1 MCKFSALLYTIH
13 RTVMSRSAPSIALV
27 AALLLSALSS
37 CCANNVYCVM
47 PTLPANTSCK
57 SCPDNYTQCA
67 TLSEY
72 AQEAEL
78 YFTSNTTMVFLPGDH
93 TLGMNITAA
102 NISKLTMC
110 AESSSGYVA
119 RIICNGPVGFSF
131 NSMGDFKIHSLT
143 FTSCGRN
150 FGNSNFKA
158 TLLLES
164 IQNAELVNCSFHNNV
179 GTALIVYDTNITVTG
194 NSEFTCNCEEFV
206 TNSTCIGGGGIT
218 VRNSILI
225 FTGNT
230 TFTGNDGSAVISV
243 TNCSL
248 SSTGSIHFINNSNT
262 GDSQHPAG
270 AIWAIASSL
279 RFIGTSNFINN
290 TAHHGHSGAVYAS
303 NNTSLNFSG
312 TSNFINNSAYGGGA
326 ICATYNT
333 YLNFTGTS
341 NFINNSANYGSG
353 GAIDAKHNTLL
364 SFTGTTNF
372 IKNSAASSGGAIYVF
387 GDDTSL
393 NFAGT
398 RCYW

>member
-1 MCKFSALLYTIH
+1 MDQLVSAS
-13 RTVMSRSAPSIALV
+13 TVL
-27 AALLLSALSS
+27 
-37 CCANNVYCVM
+37 
-47 PTLPANTSCK
+47 
-57 SCPDNYTQCA
+57 
-67 TLSEY
+67 
-72 AQEAEL
+72 
-78 YFTSNTTMVFLPGDH
+78 
-93 TLGMNITAA
+93 
-102 NISKLTMC
+102 
-110 AESSSGYVA
+110 
-119 RIICNGPVGFSF
+119 
-131 NSMGDFKIHSLT
+131 GDFKIHSLT

-158 TLLLES
+158 TLLLQS

-179 GTALIVYDTNITVTG
+179 GTTLIVYDTNITVAG
-194 NSEFTCNCEEFV
+194 NSEFTSNCEKFV

-218 VRNSILI
+218 ARNNNLT

-270 AIWAIASSL
+270 AIWALASSL

-290 TAHHGHSGAVYAS
+290 TAHHGHSGAICAF
-303 NNTSLNFSG
+303 NNTSLNFNG

-341 NFINNSANYGSG
+341 NFIENLALAG
-353 GAIDAKHNTLL
+353 GAIAAAYTVSL
-364 SFTGTTNF
+364 SFTGTSNFKDNVALLGGGAIAASDNVSLSFNGTSNF
-372 IKNSAASSGGAIYVF
+372 IKNSAPIGGAIAAARTVSLGF
-387 GDDTSL
+387 TAELATSFITHYQYTL
-393 NFAGT
+393 GYLVVQFRHT
-398 RCYW
+398 THH